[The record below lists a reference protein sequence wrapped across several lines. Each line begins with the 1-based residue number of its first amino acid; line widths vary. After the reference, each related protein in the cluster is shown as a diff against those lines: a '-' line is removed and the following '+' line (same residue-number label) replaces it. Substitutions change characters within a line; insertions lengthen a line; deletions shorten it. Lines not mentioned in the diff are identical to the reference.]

1 MDKCKWCSKKT
12 DEYGMVSLSMNE
24 NEQSILVCNK
34 CYNEYMADI
43 LDIDDYD
50 GFEREAIF
58 KDSDN
63 VEHNFH
69 IIKRINPMGV
79 LWEAI
84 EFLDGD
90 EIGYLFQ
97 VNQDFED
104 NPNGILKTLY
114 KRIEDGLSRKFIKKE
129 MLYGREYYS
138 LKDDRAEGR
147 IEWDEMH
154 EGHIPKFI
162 IDGEEYSLDE
172 IGKMM
177 MSYEGWNFK
186 LEIIEPTE

>member
-1 MDKCKWCSKKT
+1 MEKCKWCNKTT
-12 DEYGMVSLSMNE
+12 DEYGMISLSMNE
-24 NEQSILVCNK
+24 NQPSILVCNK
-34 CYNEYMADI
+34 CYNEYMTDI

-50 GFEREAIF
+50 RFEREVIF
-58 KDSDN
+58 KDCDN
-63 VEHNFH
+63 LDHNFH
-69 IIKRINPMGV
+69 IIKRINPVGV

-104 NPNGILKTLY
+104 NPNEVLKTLF
-114 KRIEDGLSRKFIKKE
+114 KKIEDGLSRKFVEKQ

-147 IEWDEMH
+147 IEWDEIH
-154 EGHIPKFI
+154 EGQIPKLI
-162 IDGEEYSLDE
+162 IDGKAYSL
-172 IGKMM
+172 
-177 MSYEGWNFK
+177 N
-186 LEIIEPTE
+186 